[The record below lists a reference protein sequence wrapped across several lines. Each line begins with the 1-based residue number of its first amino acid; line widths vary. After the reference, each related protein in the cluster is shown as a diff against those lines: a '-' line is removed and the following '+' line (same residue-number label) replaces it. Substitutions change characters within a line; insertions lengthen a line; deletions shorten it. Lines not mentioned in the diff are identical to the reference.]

1 MIDFQKLTLN
11 NGLKVLVHQDNSTP
25 LIALNIMYNVGA
37 RDENPHKTGF
47 AHLFEHLM
55 FEGSA
60 NVPEYDV
67 PLQKVG
73 GTNNAFTNND
83 ITNYYLTVPAEN
95 IETACWIESD
105 RLLKLKLTQEKLDIQ
120 KKVVIEEFKQRYLN
134 QPYGDAM
141 LKLRPLAYTKHPY
154 QWSTIG
160 KEIAHIENASLD
172 DVSDF
177 YQRFYN
183 PNNAIL
189 CFAGNINMAKAKE
202 LCEKWFADIP
212 KGENYNRSLPKEPK
226 QEKFRSIELVADVP
240 LRKIYRAY
248 HMCDRYSP
256 DYYAVDLISDILSN
270 GDSSRFM
277 QELVKGKKLFTN
289 IEAYITGSFDN
300 GLLLIEADIKN
311 GVNLE
316 NAKNE
321 IDNCIEKMQ
330 KEITENELLKVKNK
344 VESSFITS
352 NITAQ
357 QIALNL
363 CYYEILGNAE
373 LINKEVE
380 KYQAV
385 KCVDIIRLTAEIFK
399 ETNCSQ
405 IIYLPKK

>member
-1 MIDFQKLTLN
+1 MINFEKFILD
-11 NGLKVLVHQDNSTP
+11 NGLKVLVHEDNSTP

-37 RDENPHKTGF
+37 RDENPNKTGF

-105 RLLKLKLTQEKLDIQ
+105 RMLELKLTQEKLDIQ

-141 LKLRPLAYTKHPY
+141 LKLRALAYKKHPY

-160 KEIAHIENASLD
+160 KEIVHIENASLD
-172 DVSDF
+172 DVSEF

-189 CFAGNINMAKAKE
+189 CFAGNINLAKAKE
-202 LCEKWFADIP
+202 LCQKWFADIP
-212 KGENYNRSLPKEPK
+212 KGENYIRTLPSEPK
-226 QEKFRSIELVADVP
+226 QEKYQSQLIEADVP

-248 HMCDRYSP
+248 HMCNRNSK
-256 DYYAVDLISDILSN
+256 DYYATDLISDILSN
-270 GDSSRFM
+270 GDSSRFE
-277 QELVKGKKLFTN
+277 QELVKGKKIFTN
-289 IEAYITGSFDN
+289 IEAYISGSFDN
-300 GLLLIEADIKN
+300 GLFLIEADIKN
-311 GVNLE
+311 GVGTNT
-316 NAKNE
+316 AKEKIDSCLNKMRDE
-321 IDNCIEKMQ
+321 IADRELQ
-330 KEITENELLKVKNK
+330 KLKNK
-344 VESSFITS
+344 VETSFVSS

-357 QIALNL
+357 QIAMNL
-363 CYYEILGNAE
+363 CYYEILGKAE
-373 LINKEVE
+373 LINEEVG

-385 KCVDIIRLTAEIFK
+385 KCVDIKRLTEDIFK
-399 ETNCSQ
+399 QTNCSE
-405 IIYLPKK
+405 IIYLPKN